1 MIRIPAQA
9 TSGWGR
15 SGSSRTV
22 EPSARLRDVIPPFAA
37 IAVLTLAHI
46 AYGGVQP
53 IVVFSLA
60 ALFTIIAG
68 VSLIAAGPRYV
79 TSGMITVAIIL
90 AIYAF
95 SGIAGPAHRAA
106 APLAVLF
113 AAGALWMIGY
123 IAARQRQALD
133 VTWAVLIW
141 SAIAYCFLM
150 FMLNAAG
157 VPSGQ
162 RFIMDAFE
170 TPANASIL
178 FGLFAVIGLSKILH
192 VVKQM
197 DAEALARHTMVDR
210 LLSRGLSGI
219 LLFGISL
226 TCLTLTGSLS
236 GFILTSA
243 VLLLLMW
250 WDTLTIST
258 RDYRGLAMRLAAI
271 TAPLIVL
278 GLIGWAA
285 SLAWFNDET
294 GQGLGATDAS
304 PTAQRLGAYLTAWL
318 DSPALGHGLGSI
330 KAEGAKAMTLFNAN
344 AMLVAGEARNA
355 PVTWLVETGIIG
367 TSLLLAVLGAMH
379 YRIFAALKTRHAPR
393 TFLRLAVA
401 ATALLLLHGF
411 TDSSLDLPSAVW
423 LYALLLGA
431 ACGVA
436 TGRRTEP
443 RAAKH

>member
-15 SGSSRTV
+15 SSSSRSV
-22 EPSARLRDVIPPFAA
+22 EPSTRLRDIIPPFAA
-37 IAVLTLAHI
+37 IGVLTLAHI

-53 IVVFSLA
+53 IAVFSLA
-60 ALFTIIAG
+60 ALFTAIAG
-68 VSLIAAGPRYV
+68 ASLIAAGPRYV
-79 TSGMITVAIIL
+79 TSGMIAVAVIL

-106 APLAVLF
+106 APLAVVF

-123 IAARQRQALD
+123 IAARQRQVLD
-133 VTWAVLIW
+133 VMWAVLIW
-141 SAIAYCFLM
+141 AAIAYCFLM
-150 FMLNAAG
+150 FALNAAR

-197 DAEALARHTMVDR
+197 DAEALARHTMIDR

-236 GFILTSA
+236 GFILTLA

-258 RDYRGLAMRLAAI
+258 REYRGLPMRLAAM
-271 TAPLIVL
+271 TTPLIVL

-285 SLAWFNDET
+285 SLAWFNGET
-294 GQGLGATDAS
+294 GQTLGATDAL
-304 PTAQRLGAYLTAWL
+304 PTAQRLGAYLSAWL
-318 DSPALGHGLGSI
+318 NSPAFGHGLGSI
-330 KAEGAKAMTLFNAN
+330 EAEGAKAMTLFNAK

-367 TSLLLAVLGAMH
+367 SSLLLLVLGAMH
-379 YRIFAALKTRHAPR
+379 FRIFTALKARRAPR

-401 ATALLLLHGF
+401 ATVLLLLHGF

-436 TGRRTEP
+436 TGRRIEP
-443 RAAKH
+443 RAAKQ